1 MAEGILKGLLV
12 CTACA
17 AALQWPVDLSPPA
30 EGLSLA
36 KEEMEGLR
44 GGRGGGVSDRVSA
57 MGIEDIVDMETD
69 VCRCCAR
76 PLLCLYIVA
85 PRVIRV
91 LRVLRVCF
99 YFASEALFPFSAFCK
114 RSSSGLSG
122 WPA

>member
-1 MAEGILKGLLV
+1 MGEGILKGLSV
-12 CTACA
+12 CTGCA
-17 AALQWPVDLSPPA
+17 AAPQWPVDLSPPA

-36 KEEMEGLR
+36 KLKMEGLQ

-69 VCRCCAR
+69 VLQVLGR
-76 PLLCLYIVA
+76 PLLCFYIVA
-85 PRVIRV
+85 PRVMRV

-99 YFASEALFPFSAFCK
+99 YSASGAPFPFSAFCR